1 MRAEAKFYKDHYA
14 GGVSVG
20 ATPTEVFARE
30 TLAPGK
36 RYGLVA
42 EHLLRDDGAGGCL
55 AEVGCGGGETLLI
68 LSESRHFD
76 RIIGVDIALV
86 PPCRQRGTVTG
97 IEFWAS
103 NLNEKWP
110 FADGEVDHL
119 IAMMVI
125 EHLFDPFHAFR
136 EIKRCLSKRGAAYVN
151 LPLVTGLRNR
161 ITLLAGG
168 LPETSIRY
176 KQWFQKREWD
186 GNHLH
191 YFSLRSIHDL
201 AHSCGLRLTDI
212 RGVGRFYSLK
222 TRLPSLLA
230 AEVTFRIQHYAASLL
245 AG

>member
-1 MRAEAKFYKDHYA
+1 MNAEAKFYKDHYA
-14 GGVSVG
+14 GGVGVG
-20 ATPTEVFARE
+20 ATPLEVFARE
-30 TLAPGK
+30 MLAPGK

-42 EHLLRDDGAGGCL
+42 EHLFRDDGAGGCL
-55 AEVGCGGGETLLI
+55 AEIGCGGGEALLI

-76 RIIGVDIALV
+76 RIIGIDIALV
-86 PPCRQRGTVTG
+86 LECQQRGELTDV
-97 IEFWAS
+97 EFLSS

-110 FADGEVDHL
+110 LADGEVDHL

-136 EIKRCLSKRGAAYVN
+136 EIERCLSKQGAAYVN
-151 LPLVTGLRNR
+151 LPLVTGIWNR
-161 ITLLAGG
+161 IRLLFGR

-176 KQWFQKREWD
+176 QQWFQKGEWD

-191 YFSLRSIHDL
+191 YFSLHSIHNL

-212 RGVGRFYSLK
+212 RGVGAFHAVK

-230 AEVTFRIQHYAASLL
+230 AEVTFRMQHID
-245 AG
+245 

>member
-1 MRAEAKFYKDHYA
+1 MSAEAKFYKNHYA

-20 ATPTEVFARE
+20 ATPLELFVRE

-42 EHLLRDDGAGGCL
+42 EHLLRDDVAGGFL
-55 AEVGCGGGETLLI
+55 AEIGCGGGEALLI
-68 LSESRHFD
+68 LSRSQEFD

-86 PPCRQRGTVTG
+86 PPCWQQGAASGV
-97 IEFWAS
+97 EFLNS
-103 NLNEKWP
+103 NLNERWP
-110 FADGEVDHL
+110 FADHEVDHL

-136 EIKRCLSKRGAAYVN
+136 EIKRCLSKQGAAYVN

-161 ITLLAGG
+161 IRLLFGK
-168 LPETSIRY
+168 LPETSVRY
-176 KQWFQKREWD
+176 EQWFQRGEWD

-212 RGVGRFYSLK
+212 RGVGAFHGLK
-222 TRLPSLLA
+222 TRLPSILA
-230 AEVTFRIQHYAASLL
+230 SEVTFRMQHSN
-245 AG
+245 

>member
-1 MRAEAKFYKDHYA
+1 MSAEAKFYKDHY
-14 GGVSVG
+14 GNGVGVG
-20 ATPTEVFARE
+20 ATPLEVFARE
-30 TLAPGK
+30 MLAPGK
-36 RYGLVA
+36 RYRLVA
-42 EHLLRDDGAGGCL
+42 EHLARDEGAGGCL
-55 AEVGCGGGETLLI
+55 AEIGCGGGEALLI

-86 PPCRQRGTVTG
+86 SECQQRGELAG
-97 IEFWAS
+97 IEFLS
-103 NLNEKWP
+103 GNLNENWP

-136 EIKRCLSKRGAAYVN
+136 EVKRCLSKRGAAYIN

-161 ITLLAGG
+161 IRLLVGG

-176 KQWFQKREWD
+176 ERWFQMSEWD

-191 YFSLRSIHDL
+191 YFSLRSIQDL
-201 AHSCGLRLTDI
+201 AHCCGLRITDI
-212 RGVGRFYSLK
+212 RGVGGFYALK

-230 AEVTFRIQHYAASLL
+230 AEVTFRMEHSN
-245 AG
+245 

>member
-1 MRAEAKFYKDHYA
+1 MRAEAKFYRDHYA

-20 ATPTEVFARE
+20 ATPVEAFARE
-30 TLAPGK
+30 TLTPGK

-42 EHLLRDDGAGGCL
+42 EHLLRADEASGCL
-55 AEVGCGGGETLLI
+55 VEIGCGGGEALLI
-68 LSESRHFD
+68 LSEARHFD
-76 RIIGVDIALV
+76 RVVGVDVALIS
-86 PPCRQRGTVTG
+86 PCRKRGSAAGV
-97 IEFWAS
+97 EFLNS

-110 FADGEVDHL
+110 FADNEVDHL

-136 EIKRCLSKRGAAYVN
+136 EIKRCLSKQGAAYVN

-161 ITLLAGG
+161 IRLLFGN
-168 LPETSIRY
+168 LPETSARY
-176 KQWFQKREWD
+176 ERWFEMGEWD

-212 RGVGRFYSLK
+212 RGVGRFHALK

-230 AEVTFRIQHYAASLL
+230 AEVTFRIENNV
-245 AG
+245 

>member
-1 MRAEAKFYKDHYA
+1 MSAEAKFYRDHY
-14 GGVSVG
+14 GKGVGVA
-20 ATPTEVFARE
+20 ATPLEVFARE
-30 TLAPGK
+30 MLAPGK
-36 RYGLVA
+36 RYGMVA
-42 EHLLRDDGAGGCL
+42 KHLLRDDWAGGCL
-55 AEVGCGGGETLLI
+55 AEIGCGGGEALLI
-68 LSESRHFD
+68 LSQHRHFD

-86 PPCRQRGTVTG
+86 PSCRQQAMAAGV
-97 IEFWAS
+97 EYLNS

-110 FADGEVDHL
+110 LGDCEVDHL

-161 ITLLAGG
+161 LRLLFGK

-176 KQWFQKREWD
+176 AQWVHMGEWD

-201 AHSCGLRLTDI
+201 AHSCGLRLTEI
-212 RGVGRFYSLK
+212 RGVARFHSLK
-222 TRLPSLLA
+222 SRLPSLLA
-230 AEVTFRIQHYAASLL
+230 SEVTFRMQHIN
-245 AG
+245 

>member
-1 MRAEAKFYKDHYA
+1 MSAEAKFYKAHYG
-14 GGVSVG
+14 GGVGVG
-20 ATPTEVFARE
+20 ATPLEVFARE
-30 TLAPGK
+30 MLAPGK

-42 EHLLRDDGAGGCL
+42 EHLFRADAGGGCL
-55 AEVGCGGGETLLI
+55 AEIGCGGGEALLI

-76 RIIGVDIALV
+76 RIIGVDIAWI
-86 PPCRQRGTVTG
+86 PQCRQREAAAGV
-97 IEFWAS
+97 EFLSS

-110 FADGEVDHL
+110 LSDNEVDHL

-136 EIKRCLSKRGAAYVN
+136 EIKRSLSNRGAAYVN

-161 ITLLAGG
+161 IRLLGG
-168 LPETSIRY
+168 KLPETSTRY
-176 KQWFQKREWD
+176 EQWFQTGEWD

-191 YFSLRSIHDL
+191 YFSLHSIRDL

-212 RGVGRFYSLK
+212 RGVGRFHALK

-230 AEVTFRIQHYAASLL
+230 AEVTFRMEHDI
-245 AG
+245 